1 MGHRK
6 KPQATDAFDRPDE
19 TDIQPSAFQA
29 ADDLVG
35 AAA

>member
-1 MGHRK
+1 MRHRE
-6 KPQATDAFDRPDE
+6 KPQATDVFDRPDE

-29 ADDLVG
+29 ADDVIG